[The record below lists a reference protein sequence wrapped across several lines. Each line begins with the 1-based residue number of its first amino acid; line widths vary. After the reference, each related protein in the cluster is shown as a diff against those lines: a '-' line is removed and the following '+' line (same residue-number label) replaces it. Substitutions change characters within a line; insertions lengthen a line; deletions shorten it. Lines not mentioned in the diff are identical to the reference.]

1 MYLLITKT
9 QEIAYIKIIKI
20 IGLNK
25 MTNKLLIAGNWKMN
39 GNKKDI
45 SFIKGLLKFISNHK
59 FKNVEVLICP
69 PFTLIDKFSSLTS
82 RSSINIG
89 AQDCSSNESGAYTG
103 EISASMIKDFNGKYC
118 IIGHSERRIYHNET
132 NNLINSKILQAQEKN
147 LRTILCVG
155 ETLSDRKNKRTLRVL
170 GNQIKASLK
179 GKINP
184 NQLDIA
190 YEPVW
195 AIGTGLVPNNSDIEE
210 VHNFIFSKLKKIY
223 GNRVKNIRILYGG
236 SVNSNNISSISSL
249 NNVSGALIGGASL
262 KIGDMKSI
270 LKQFI

>member
-45 SFIKGLLKFISNHK
+45 SFIKGLSKFISNHK
-59 FKNVEVLICP
+59 LKNVEVLICP

-89 AQDCSSNESGAYTG
+89 AQDCSSKDSGAYTG

-118 IIGHSERRIYHNET
+118 IIGHSERRNYHKET
-132 NNLINSKILQAQEKN
+132 NNLINNKILQAQEKN

-170 GNQIKASLK
+170 GNQLKLSLK

-195 AIGTGLVPNNSDIEE
+195 AIGTGLVPGNSDIEE
-210 VHNFIFSKLKKIY
+210 VHNFIFSKLKRIY
-223 GNRVKNIRILYGG
+223 GNRAKNIRILYGG

-262 KIGDMKSI
+262 NISDMKSI